1 MGFGADAHSFD
12 GTLRWQNPESAANY
26 VAAPAAIARVPAEPL
41 SESFFLGLRLREG
54 VEGNAFPDV
63 IEKFVHDGLLERASG
78 RVRLTPRGV
87 LLSNEV
93 FAEFVP

>member
-1 MGFGADAHSFD
+1 M
-12 GTLRWQNPESAANY
+12 
-26 VAAPAAIARVPAEPL
+26 APAAIERVAAEPL

-63 IEKFVHDGLLERASG
+63 VEKFVHDGLLERAG
-78 RVRLTPRGV
+78 ARVRLTPRGV